1 MTQNIEKFGVDRFA
15 DYNKPELFSPSYTD
29 TSKLSDEE
37 KSILDNALNKSW
49 INPRFKMKYFVA
61 GDHVTP
67 FHQLRQ
73 LLIEL
78 RSTEEQVEML
88 EYNMKKY
95 PVEIKIEKLIIEN
108 SNSEIDRLQA
118 QLRLED
124 LENKLVL
131 ANRRC
136 QAQYI
141 ERHLYLDLIKEF
153 LDSDA
158 GKTETGESLM
168 TVFGTSLEDH
178 YEKQYWT
185 LRLAKQAAMDMLC
198 YGSVTA
204 GNLSAITCLAEDQ
217 QNQVFSVAHKYTL
230 EMKEHQEEI
239 RAEMA
244 KQLGLEKMSTVSLE
258 QAQRDQNALENKKTQ
273 EKDDGLEDVYNL

>member
-1 MTQNIEKFGVDRFA
+1 MTYNIEQFGINRFA
-15 DYNKPELFSPSYTD
+15 EYAKPELFSPSYTD
-29 TSKLSDEE
+29 TTKLSTDE
-37 KSILDNALNKSW
+37 KKILDDALNKSW

-78 RSTEEQVEML
+78 RSTEEQIETL
-88 EYNMKKY
+88 EYNMKKF

-124 LENKLVL
+124 LENKIVV

-136 QAQYI
+136 QAHYI

-153 LDSDA
+153 LESDA
-158 GKTETGESLM
+158 GKTESGESLM
-168 TVFGTSLEDH
+168 TVFGTPLEDY

-204 GNLSAITCLAEDQ
+204 GNLSAITCLPEDQ
-217 QNQVFSVAHKYTL
+217 QDQVFSVAHKYTI

-239 RAEMA
+239 RVEMA
-244 KQLGLEKMSTVSLE
+244 KQLSLEKANVTSLE
-258 QAQRDQNALENKKTQ
+258 QAQRDQNALENKKNQ
-273 EKDDGLEDVYNL
+273 DNNDNLEDVYNF